1 MNPMNPA
8 LRRSLDLWNKHI
20 EDVERFTTVDES
32 ESRQAQ
38 TDRIRRARK
47 DYAFFVEYYFP
58 HWCTGKDGKIIP
70 SAKFHI
76 EAANKIKENKTLKA
90 VFKWARGHA
99 KSTHIGVFIPMWMM
113 AQEEREINV
122 MVLVG
127 KSQDSANTL
136 LSDVQAELQYNQR
149 YSHDF
154 GEQYNSGHWVFGEFV
169 TKSGVAFFARGRG
182 QSPRGLRYRDKR
194 PDYIV
199 IDDLDDDELCLSKE
213 RVDKLTK
220 WVKEALFGSFG
231 AAGGRFIMVG
241 NLISRQ
247 SVLANIEASEG
258 MFVTQVNVR
267 DKHGK
272 PSWPELW
279 TEQRIREKETFM
291 GSGSFQKEYMNNPII
306 EGSVFK
312 PITWGS
318 VPKLEKFD
326 FLVAYGDPAY
336 SNSTRGR
343 KRSFKAI
350 VLVGYYNMKYYV
362 ITAYDSW
369 VVNNIFVRWYFNLRD
384 YVRGQTSVYYYI
396 EDNSLQHSFYDQ
408 VFKPIFSEIS
418 MEKGVIGITCDDRK
432 KPEKAYRIESALERL
447 VRDGLLI
454 FNEEEKI
461 NPHMVELEA
470 QFKLFTMSLDYPADG
485 PDAIE
490 GAKWIIDQKLSITN
504 PDAFS
509 FGTSRNNSHKF

>member
-1 MNPMNPA
+1 MNPNNPA
-8 LRRSLDLWNKHI
+8 LRRSLEIWNKHI

-32 ESRQAQ
+32 ESKQEQ
-38 TDRIRRARK
+38 MDRIRRARK

-70 SAKFHI
+70 SARFHI
-76 EAANKIKENKTLKA
+76 EAANKIKENKNLRA

-136 LSDVQAELQYNQR
+136 LSDVQAELQYNGR
-149 YSHDF
+149 FINDF
-154 GEQYNSGHWVFGEFV
+154 GEQYNAGHWVFGEFV

-241 NLISRQ
+241 NLISKQ

-279 TEQRIREKETFM
+279 TEQRIRDKEEFM
-291 GSGSFQKEYMNNPII
+291 GFASFQKEYMNNPIT
-306 EGSVFK
+306 EGTVFSEMTYGK
-312 PITWGS
+312 
-318 VPKLEKFD
+318 VPPLEKFR
-326 FLVAYGDPAY
+326 FLIGYGDPAP
-336 SNSTRGR
+336 SNAKDGKGSY
-343 KRSFKAI
+343 KSLF
-350 VLVGYYNMKYYV
+350 LVGCFEGTYYV
-362 ITAYDSW
+362 IKGFINHTTNADF
-369 VVNNIFVRWYFNLRD
+369 VNWYYALRD
-384 YVRGQTSVYYYI
+384 YVGDKTQLYYYI
-396 EDNSLQHSFYDQ
+396 ENNTLQNPFYEQ
-408 VFKPIFSEIS
+408 VFVPLFVKEAHT
-418 MEKGVIGITCDDRK
+418 KGFIGITPDERK
-432 KPEKAYRIESALERL
+432 KPDKFSRIEGNLEPLNRLGKLVFNEKEKENPNMKRL
-447 VRDGLLI
+447 VEQFLLV
-454 FNEEEKI
+454 
-461 NPHMVELEA
+461 NPQM
-470 QFKLFTMSLDYPADG
+470 KSPADG
-485 PDAIE
+485 PDCIE
-490 GAKWIIDQKLSITN
+490 GGIWIINQKMVSVAEG
-504 PDAFS
+504 AFS